1 LTIEE
6 LLERLKS
13 NKSEADIAKIKAACE
28 FAAAAHQGQK
38 RESGEAYIQ
47 HPLEVAVIV
56 NELAMDT
63 TTVIAALLHDVVED
77 TAVNI
82 EQISK
87 LYGATVAM
95 LVNGVTKLSKLNF
108 QTKQE
113 QQMENLRKMFLAMT
127 QDLRVIIIKLA
138 DRLHNMRTLKYLPE
152 GKQKRV
158 AKETQE
164 IYAPLSH
171 RLGMWR
177 IKWEL
182 EDLALRFLEPEVY
195 YDLVN
200 KVAKKRQERETYI
213 QQIKQTLRDA
223 LTEIGLKTEIQG
235 RPKHFYSIYQKM
247 QEQGKDFSE
256 IYDLMGVRVIV
267 PTVQDCYEVL
277 GIAHTLWKPIPGR
290 FKDYV
295 AMPKSNMYQ
304 SLHTTVIGPGGE
316 QFEIQIRTWEMH
328 RTAEYG
334 IAAHW
339 LYKENGPD
347 DHDLRE
353 KIAWLRHLIEW
364 QGQMSDSEEFMETLK
379 IGLFMDE
386 VFVFTPNG
394 DVKSLPAGATPV
406 DFAYIIHTTLG
417 HQCAGAKVNGRLM
430 PLDYQLQNG
439 DMVQIISSKQSRPS
453 RDWLQFVKTSKAKNR
468 IRQWMR
474 DQYRTENIRLGR
486 EMLEKELRKQGM
498 EVTENL
504 RTDVL
509 LEGAKRLS
517 FNSIE
522 DLVAAIGDQKITPNL
537 VIGKLA
543 GEKEPSFKAP
553 PTGVEEKKNFRQ
565 RPSSYGVKVRGV
577 NDLLVRFSKCCNP
590 VPGDA
595 IIGFITRGK
604 GVSVHR
610 RDCLNLAKED
620 RKRLIEVEWDRNYQG
635 VYAVDIEIVGN
646 DRVNLLFDVM
656 NVISELKLNLN
667 AAKVRTKKGKALIQ
681 MTLEIGS
688 SEQIQAVFKRIL
700 RVDGIHEVYRAS
712 RTARP

>member
-1 LTIEE
+1 MSELFNEQVKKLTIEE
-6 LLERLKS
+6 LLERLKN
-13 NKSEADIAKIKAACE
+13 NKSEADIEKIKEAYE

-38 RESGEAYIQ
+38 RESGEAYVQ
-47 HPLEVAVIV
+47 HPVEVAAIV

-63 TTVIAALLHDVVED
+63 TSVIAALLHDVVED

-82 EQISK
+82 EDISK
-87 LYGATVAM
+87 KYGATVAM

-113 QQMENLRKMFLAMT
+113 QQMESLRKMFLAMA

-152 GKQKRV
+152 EKQKRV
-158 AKETQE
+158 AKETIE

-171 RLGMWR
+171 RLGMWK

-182 EDLALRFLEPEVY
+182 EDLSLRFLKPEVY

-213 QQIKQTLRDA
+213 QQIKQTLMDA

-247 QEQGKDFSE
+247 QEQGKEFSE
-256 IYDLMGVRVIV
+256 IYDLMGLRVIV

-316 QFEIQIRTWEMH
+316 QFEVQIRTWEMH

-364 QGQMSDSEEFMETLK
+364 QGQMNNTEEFMETLK

-386 VFVFTPNG
+386 VFVFTPQG
-394 DVKSLPAGATPV
+394 DVKSLPAGSTPV

-417 HQCAGAKVNGRLM
+417 HQCAGAKVNGRLV

-439 DMVQIISSKQSRPS
+439 DIVQIISSKQGNGPS
-453 RDWLQFVKTSKAKNR
+453 RDWLKFVKTSKAKNR
-468 IRQWMR
+468 IRQWNR
-474 DQYRTENIRLGR
+474 DQFRGENIHLGR
-486 EMLEKELRKQGM
+486 EMLEKELRKQAL

-504 RTDVL
+504 RL
-509 LEGAKRLS
+509 EILAEGAKKLGFS
-517 FNSIE
+517 NVE
-522 DLVAAIGDQKITPNL
+522 DLLAAIGDQKITPNL
-537 VIGKLA
+537 LIGKLA
-543 GEKEPSFKAP
+543 GEKEPAAKEPSTVTEELKTTKQPHSSF
-553 PTGVEEKKNFRQ
+553 
-565 RPSSYGVKVRGV
+565 GVKVRGV
-577 NDLLVRFSKCCNP
+577 NNLLVRFSRCCNP

-595 IIGFITRGK
+595 ITGFITRGK

-610 RDCLNLAKED
+610 SDCLSLAHED
-620 RKRLIEVEWDRNYQG
+620 QKRIIEVEWDREYHG
-635 VYAVDIEIVGN
+635 VYAFDIEIVG
-646 DRVNLLFDVM
+646 
-656 NVISELKLNLN
+656 ISELKLNLN
-667 AAKVRTKKGKALIQ
+667 AAKVRTKKGTAYIN
-681 MTLEIGS
+681 MTLEVSS
-688 SEQIQAVFKRIL
+688 SEQIQAVFKR
-700 RVDGIHEVYRAS
+700 VMQVQGIHEVYRAS
-712 RTARP
+712 RSIRS